1 MQTLTIEQTADYLD
15 NATTESSADSGF
27 AIVHTG
33 FSPAGVEFILV
44 NDMFGNTVLT
54 EAI

>member
-1 MQTLTIEQTADYLD
+1 MQTLTMEQTADYLEG
-15 NATTESSADSGF
+15 ATIKTSVDSGY

-33 FSPAGVEFILV
+33 FSPAGVKFILV